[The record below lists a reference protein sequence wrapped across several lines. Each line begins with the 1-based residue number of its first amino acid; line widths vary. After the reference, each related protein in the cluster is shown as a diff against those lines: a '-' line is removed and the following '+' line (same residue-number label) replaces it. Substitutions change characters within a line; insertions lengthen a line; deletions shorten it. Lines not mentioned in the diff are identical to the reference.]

1 MTANYNYTVVNVKS
15 LPGNLK
21 QRSMEILQDLTGIYI
36 AVLEDTSK
44 ACNHCICIDGT
55 RKLIFDSAESTS
67 ITLNK
72 INLNVCCGKEGDFL
86 I

>member
-1 MTANYNYTVVNVKS
+1 
-15 LPGNLK
+15 
-21 QRSMEILQDLTGIYI
+21 MEILQDLTGIYI

-86 I
+86 NIKSCARIVKKRVTKKLKKGIHYK